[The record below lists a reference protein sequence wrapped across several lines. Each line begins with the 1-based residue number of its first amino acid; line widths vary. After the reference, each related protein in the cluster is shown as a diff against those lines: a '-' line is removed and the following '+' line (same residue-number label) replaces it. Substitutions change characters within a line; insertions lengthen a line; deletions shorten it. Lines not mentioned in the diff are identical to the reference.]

1 MKPRYNKFVS
11 FSAALAATLP
21 FWYGAQTA
29 PTVEDLQK
37 QIKALQQQI
46 DAIKPAAAASKP
58 EDVDAWKNLLKGKG
72 LTIGFYGESKYRFPE
87 AGANVYDPHRFVL
100 APSYQINDWLIFH
113 SEIEFEHGG
122 VDKSTSAHSRFG
134 GEIEI
139 EQFYVDALI
148 NPHFNLR
155 LPGIDLIPVGRVN
168 PRHEPTTFYSTERPE
183 LYREIIPSTWME
195 PAMSVFGKIVE
206 DLNYRVMVSTGL
218 EDDVGVKSNA
228 KFSSGIKGDKG
239 FRDARPRLN
248 GASHNSLAYSGRLSY
263 TGIRGLETSTSGYVT
278 QVTGSAGNSTV
289 SLWDIEASYRLPN
302 SGWEVRGDFAHWWL
316 SNPTALVA
324 NNNSDRDVGDR
335 MYGWY
340 GELAYHFFPDAWKKG
355 KGSDM
360 DIVPF
365 VRYSQ
370 IVTQAGLPAGA
381 TKNTDGKSNKEF
393 LTTGVAWFLNQNVV
407 VKADYRHNFSGS
419 PTSSTDGASQDYFQI
434 GVGISF

>member
-1 MKPRYNKFVS
+1 MKCNRILALTAA
-11 FSAALAATLP
+11 AALPL
-21 FWYGAQTA
+21 WSEAQTA
-29 PTVEDLQK
+29 PNLEDLQK
-37 QIKALQQQI
+37 QIKALQQQV
-46 DAIKPAAAASKP
+46 DALKAPSAPAKS
-58 EDVDAWKNLLKGKG
+58 EDAEAWKNLLKSKG
-72 LTIGFYGESKYRFPE
+72 LTFNFYGESKYRFPE
-87 AGANVYDPHRFVL
+87 AGSNLYDPHRYVL
-100 APSYQINDWLIFH
+100 APSYQINDWLIFN

-122 VDKSTSAHSRFG
+122 VDEKTGTARSRFG
-134 GEIEI
+134 GGIEV

-168 PRHEPTTFYSTERPE
+168 SRHEPTTFYSSERPE

-195 PAMSVFGKIVE
+195 PAMSVFGKVVD
-206 DLNYRVMVSTGL
+206 DLNYRVMVSAGL
-218 EDDVGVKSNA
+218 EDSVGTGT
-228 KFSSGIKGDKG
+228 SGIRGDTG

-263 TGIRGLETSTSGYVT
+263 TGIKGLETSTSGYVT
-278 QVTGSAGNSTV
+278 QVTGTAGDSTA
-289 SLWDIEASYRLPN
+289 SLWDIEASYRVPN
-302 SGWEVRGDFAHWWL
+302 SGWEFRGDFAHWWI
-316 SNPTALVA
+316 SNPSALVA
-324 NNNSDRDVGDR
+324 NNGADPDVGER

-340 GELAYHFFPDAWKKG
+340 GEVAYHFFPDAWRKG

-360 DIVPF
+360 DFVPF

-370 IVTQAGLPAGA
+370 IVTQANLPSGS
-381 TKNTDGKSNKEF
+381 TKTNDGKSNKEF

-419 PTSSTDGASQDYFQI
+419 SASTSDGASQDYFQI